1 MAKKEAHDQALK
13 MFIKSKGKTTL
24 KAIAE
29 AVGVNSL
36 TVGRWNKKEDWRGKI
51 DTIKAAPT
59 GKQRKPVEVVV
70 IRKKGLFDQAVK
82 VYQESGRKISNVDLG
97 KQLNVSATTI
107 AKWKKMPQWSQAAPT
122 TVTRTPASV
131 KPSAQSAAIDIES
144 ITSLEDLVV
153 LNERLRSMLQRD
165 CLTAAEI
172 EHLSDA
178 KLSLLEA
185 AEVYLGIVK
194 DPRE

>member
-36 TVGRWNKKEDWRGKI
+36 TVGRWYKKKDWNGKI

-59 GKQRKPVEVVV
+59 TEKQKPVEGVV
-70 IRKKGLFDQAVK
+70 IRKKGLFDEAVK
-82 VYQESGRKISNVDLG
+82 LFQESGRKISNVELG
-97 KQLNVSATTI
+97 KQLNVSVTTI
-107 AKWKKMPQWSQAAPT
+107 TKWKKMPQWIQAAPT
-122 TVTRTPASV
+122 TVTRTPAPV
-131 KPSAQSAAIDIES
+131 VFPAQSAGVDIES
-144 ITSLEDLVV
+144 ITSLEDLAA

-165 CLTAAEI
+165 FLTAAEI
-172 EHLSDA
+172 EHLSNA

-194 DPRE
+194 NTGD